1 MAKLDI
7 DWLKVFVEV
16 HRTQSVTRAAE
27 RLGIAQANASVALGK
42 LRRHFNDPL
51 FARTSRGME
60 PTPFA
65 QQIEPDIT
73 ASLERLLRLSG
84 TPRRFEAAVSDR
96 RFRIGM
102 TDISEIVVLPAL
114 LNRLRAVAPGVCL
127 EAVRI
132 GPESPRQLESG
143 DIDLAVGFMPDLE
156 AGFYQQVL
164 FQQDFVVLAARSH
177 PRVKDRLDKRSFLA
191 EGHIVVS
198 ASGTGHAIVEQVLAR
213 RGWQRRVVLQV
224 SSFLG
229 VARLVAGT
237 ELLVVVP
244 RRLGQAQAQQEK
256 VRLLAPPLALPAYA
270 VKQHWHERFHADAGH
285 AWLRQTVAEVLRG

>member
-73 ASLERLLRLSG
+73 ASLERLLRLAG
-84 TPRRFEAAVSDR
+84 TPRRFEAAASDR

-102 TDISEIVVLPAL
+102 TDISEI
-114 LNRLRAVAPGVCL
+114 
-127 EAVRI
+127 
-132 GPESPRQLESG
+132 
-143 DIDLAVGFMPDLE
+143 
-156 AGFYQQVL
+156 
-164 FQQDFVVLAARSH
+164 
-177 PRVKDRLDKRSFLA
+177 
-191 EGHIVVS
+191 
-198 ASGTGHAIVEQVLAR
+198 
-213 RGWQRRVVLQV
+213 VVLQV